1 MILLK
6 SYITVILNYIR
17 FNMKKINRN
26 IKFKPIQTIS
36 LKTSVR
42 VSNGGKLCLGYNTC
56 ISEYGDA
63 FIGKSGDLYIGD
75 RVYFNRG
82 AFISCQSKIY
92 IENNCQF
99 GSDVKIIDNNHKF
112 SKEEGVSTTDYS
124 YGEIFIGESSWI
136 GANVVLLKNAKIG
149 KKCIIGAGCVI
160 NEKIPD
166 NSIVTLDKNN
176 IIIDKIREKN

>member
-1 MILLK
+1 MLK
-6 SYITVILNYIR
+6 TYITVILNYIR
-17 FNMKKINRN
+17 FSIKKINKN

-36 LKTSVR
+36 LKTGLR

-56 ISEYGDA
+56 ISEYGDV

-82 AFISCQSKIY
+82 AFISCQSKIH
-92 IENNCQF
+92 IEKNCQF
-99 GSDVKIIDNNHKF
+99 GPDVKIIDNNHKF
-112 SKEEGVSTTDYS
+112 SKEEGVSTIEHS

-149 KKCIIGAGCVI
+149 KKCVIGAGCVI
-160 NEKIPD
+160 NQEIPD

-176 IIIDKIREKN
+176 IVIDKIREKNL

>member
-1 MILLK
+1 MLK
-6 SYITVILNYIR
+6 TYITVILNYIR
-17 FNMKKINRN
+17 FSIKKINKN
-26 IKFKPIQTIS
+26 IKFKSIQTIS

-56 ISEYGDA
+56 ISEYGDV

-82 AFISCQSKIY
+82 AFISCQSKIH
-92 IENNCQF
+92 IEKNCQF
-99 GSDVKIIDNNHKF
+99 GPDVKIIDNNHKF
-112 SKEEGVSTTDYS
+112 SKEEGVSTIEHS

-149 KKCIIGAGCVI
+149 KKCVIGAGCVI
-160 NEKIPD
+160 NQEIPD

-176 IIIDKIREKN
+176 IVIDKIREKNL